1 MKLQLAAG
9 MAGLV
14 VLAGCAAIAP
24 AVENRLD
31 GEWRLTGGVHDG
43 DPLPLPADAPITLV
57 VADGEA
63 GGRAACNSYAGTLSV
78 DGDRLSIGATS
89 LTEMGCDPAV
99 MEAEGRYIAALSE
112 AAGWERT
119 GDVLTLSGETVEL
132 TYALVPPVADAAL
145 VDTLWTLDGLVDGDA
160 VSSTVAG
167 AEPATLELRDD
178 GTLSGTTGCRTF
190 DGRYQ
195 AEGATVSVSGLV
207 NDDRACP
214 DVADQDEHVL
224 AVIGDRWGYAIE
236 GNRLTLSAGDLG
248 LVYIADEG

>member
-1 MKLQLAAG
+1 MKHQLAAVV
-9 MAGLV
+9 AGLFL
-14 VLAGCAAIAP
+14 LAACTALAP
-24 AVENRLD
+24 PVESQLD

-43 DPLPLPADAPITLV
+43 DPLPMPADAPITLI

-63 GGRAACNSYAGTLSV
+63 SGRAACNSYAGTLSV
-78 DGDRLSIGATS
+78 DGDRLSIGAMS

-99 MEAEGRYIAALSE
+99 MEAESRYIAALSE
-112 AAGWERT
+112 ADGWERT

-132 TYALVPPVADAAL
+132 TYAFVPPMADAAL

-190 DGRYQ
+190 DGRY
-195 AEGATVSVSGLV
+195 EVDATTVVVSDLV

-214 DVADQDEHVL
+214 DIVNQDEHVL
-224 AVIGDRWGYAIE
+224 AVIADGWAYKVT
-236 GNRLTLSAGDLG
+236 GNRLTLSAGDRG